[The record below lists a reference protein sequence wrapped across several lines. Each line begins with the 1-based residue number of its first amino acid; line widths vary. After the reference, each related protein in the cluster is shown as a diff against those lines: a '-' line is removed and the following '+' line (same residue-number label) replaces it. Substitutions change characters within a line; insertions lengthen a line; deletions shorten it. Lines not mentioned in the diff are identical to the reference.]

1 MFILFVVTLL
11 DAATMCVGTCFVFRN
26 FTFSFFVSIVNC
38 LLRLWKMAKRA
49 VLLQV
54 FTLNQV
60 HQLLLG
66 EM

>member
-1 MFILFVVTLL
+1 
-11 DAATMCVGTCFVFRN
+11 MCVGTCFVFRN